1 MKTMKRAG
9 LYMEEWLLEEIS
21 KIPDTTFSQ
30 FVRDAVCEKLGVSEA
45 TQEQSEFRL
54 MKSQLAKLAADV
66 QRLEAKP
73 SADVQRLAA
82 DVQRLEAEVKKVKS
96 QPSGTSASFAAS
108 QSIYVPQ

>member
-21 KIPDTTFSQ
+21 KIPDITFSQ

-45 TQEQSEFRL
+45 TKEQSEFRL
-54 MKSQLAKLAADV
+54 MKSQLAKLSADM

-73 SADVQRLAA
+73 IADVQRLAA
-82 DVQRLEAEVKKVKS
+82 DAQRLEAELKS
-96 QPSGTSASFAAS
+96 LKAQPRTSASFAAS